1 MTLRLFKQRSQNS
14 NNNSVGGAAVPLR
27 PQSIDSR
34 ADLDGIA
41 SAAWNLSVEPDE
53 VTNELELFFRR
64 QLQKEQEL
72 LPC

>member
-1 MTLRLFKQRSQNS
+1 MTLRLFNQRSQNS
-14 NNNSVGGAAVPLR
+14 TNNCVGGAAWHL
-27 PQSIDSR
+27 
-34 ADLDGIA
+34 IA
-41 SAAWNLSVEPDE
+41 EPDE

>member
-1 MTLRLFKQRSQNS
+1 MTLRLFNQRSQNS
-14 NNNSVGGAAVPLR
+14 SINSFGSAAVPLR

-34 ADLDGIA
+34 ADLDRIA
-41 SAAWNLSVEPDE
+41 SAAWNLIVEPDE

>member
-1 MTLRLFKQRSQNS
+1 MTLRLFNQRSQNS
-14 NNNSVGGAAVPLR
+14 SINSVGGVAVPLR

-41 SAAWNLSVEPDE
+41 STAWHLIMEPDE

-64 QLQKEQEL
+64 QLHKEQEL

>member
-1 MTLRLFKQRSQNS
+1 MTPRLFNQRCQNS
-14 NNNSVGGAAVPLR
+14 SNNSFGGAAVPLR

>member
-1 MTLRLFKQRSQNS
+1 M
-14 NNNSVGGAAVPLR
+14 PLR

-41 SAAWNLSVEPDE
+41 SAAWHLIVEPDE

>member
-1 MTLRLFKQRSQNS
+1 MTLRLFNQRSQNS
-14 NNNSVGGAAVPLR
+14 SNNSVGGAAVPLR

-41 SAAWNLSVEPDE
+41 SAAGNLIVEPDE

>member
-1 MTLRLFKQRSQNS
+1 MTLRLFNQRSQNS
-14 NNNSVGGAAVPLR
+14 SNNSFGSAAVPLR

-34 ADLDGIA
+34 ADLDRIA
-41 SAAWNLSVEPDE
+41 SAAWNLIVEPDE